1 MHEILLWFLI
11 SLFGIVAGVLS
22 GVLGFGSSVIM
33 LPIIIYAFGTK
44 AAVPIMAVSAL
55 LANSTRVAIWLKE
68 IKWMAVFSFAI
79 TAVPAAYFGA
89 RTLIV
94 LDSAIV
100 DIVLG
105 VFFVSIVGFRRFLG
119 SKAFQIKDV
128 HMAVAGLFLG
138 FLTGI
143 VASTGPI
150 NSPFFLWYGLTKGA
164 YIGTEAAASLLVYLT
179 KVSTFSLLQFLSLE
193 HFMYGVLVGLSLVV
207 GSYIS
212 KFFVQR
218 VDPKWFRLFIEFA
231 LVLVGASMILKG
243 ALNLF

>member
-1 MHEILLWFLI
+1 MNEILVWVLI
-11 SLFGIVAGVLS
+11 SLSGLVAGVLS
-22 GVLGFGSSVIM
+22 GVLGFGSSAIM

-44 AAVPIMAVSAL
+44 AAVPIMAVAAL
-55 LANSTRVAIWLKE
+55 LANCARVTIWFKE
-68 IKWMAVFSFAI
+68 IKWRAVFSFSI

-100 DIVLG
+100 DIALG
-105 VFFVSIVGFRRFLG
+105 IFFVSVVGFQRILG
-119 SKAFQIKDV
+119 SKTFHIKNI
-128 HMAVAGLFLG
+128 HLATAGLFLG
-138 FLTGI
+138 FLAGV

-164 YIGTEAAASLLVYLT
+164 YIGTEAAASLFVYFT
-179 KVSTFSLLQFLSLE
+179 KVSVFSLSKFLSLQ
-193 HFMYGVLVGLSLVV
+193 HFIYGVLVGISLMI

-218 VDPKWFRLFIEFA
+218 MDTKWFRLFVEIA
-231 LVLVGASMILKG
+231 LVLVGVSMIIKG
-243 ALNLF
+243 LWELF